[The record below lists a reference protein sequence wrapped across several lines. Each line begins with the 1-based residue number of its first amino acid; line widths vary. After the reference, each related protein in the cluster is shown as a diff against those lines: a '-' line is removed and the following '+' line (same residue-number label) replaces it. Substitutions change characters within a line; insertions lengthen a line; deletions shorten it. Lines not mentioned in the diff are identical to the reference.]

1 MCQPP
6 FEDVGAKAPKQAAP
20 AADKPHN
27 WASSSGLG
35 KRKAFLNAELLG
47 PMFNDFLCVLLMTL
61 SPAISVFT

>member
-6 FEDVGAKAPKQAAP
+6 YEDVGAKAAPKPVAA
-20 AADKPHN
+20 AGKGDK

-47 PMFNDFLCVLLMTL
+47 PLINDFLCVLLITL
-61 SPAISVFT
+61 SPAIAVFT